1 VLGLAALAGAG
12 VFLVIAGTLVP
23 ASEGSGDGPVF
34 ARLSRDASE
43 QALFGLRMVLSPLVW
58 LIPAF
63 CSALFA
69 QQMTRYFRVAAG
81 AKGGFL
87 DLINPF
93 SASSLANLDLGLS
106 AALLVILAFGGM
118 LFAVF
123 ITEQSQRIFQRTVEA
138 VLTLGRGIMLSLTFF
153 FYTLAIINI
162 LAVLLGITEVK
173 PFQVGLPALLAL
185 IVGVAWVIGES
196 RRDTR
201 RSRLGLP
208 RDAQGQGPATIPI
221 TTPGTGMGQR

>member
-1 VLGLAALAGAG
+1 

-23 ASEGSGDGPVF
+23 DSEESGDGPIF
-34 ARLSRDASE
+34 ARLARDASE

-63 CSALFA
+63 CAALFA

-93 SASSLANLDLGLS
+93 SATSLANLDLGLS
-106 AALLVILAFGGM
+106 AALLVILAFCGM
-118 LFAVF
+118 LLAVF
-123 ITEQSQRIFQRTVEA
+123 VTEQSQRIFQRTVEA

-162 LAVLLGITEVK
+162 LVVLLGITEVK
-173 PFQVGLPALLAL
+173 PFQVGLPGLVAL
-185 IVGVAWVIGES
+185 IVGIGWVIGES
-196 RRDTR
+196 RRDMR
-201 RSRLGLP
+201 QAQMRLP
-208 RDAQGQGPATIPI
+208 RDTQGQGPATIPI